1 MLMAEKMMKYSVILA
16 TLPNGETL
24 TEYSRILAMNQ
35 EIYD

>member
-1 MLMAEKMMKYSVILA
+1 MWMAEKMMECSVTLG

-24 TEYSRILAMNQ
+24 TKYLNILAMNQ